1 LSQFFGE
8 DAGFADDAHEIGI
21 AEPARQRVK
30 VDVTG
35 DAGAGG
41 AANVHA
47 QIHAIGLIGCGEG
60 LFDALRELH
69 HFIECGRGAGGQFGD
84 VGVGNDHDVAGCVG
98 IAIENDEAVLAAM
111 DDERL
116 IVASAGEGVTE
127 NAIGWRRADDL
138 LEVGEAPRG
147 KEMIHRVAG

>member
-1 LSQFFGE
+1 MSQFFGE

-47 QIHAIGLIGCGEG
+47 QIHAVRLIGCGEG
-60 LFDALRELH
+60 FLDALRELH
-69 HFIECGRGAGGQFGD
+69 HFIECGRGAGGELGD
-84 VGVGNDHDVAGCVG
+84 VRVGNDHDVAGCVG
-98 IAIENDEAVLAAM
+98 IAIENDEAVIAAM

-127 NAIGWRRADDL
+127 DAIGWRRADDL